1 MTSRKTKSIIGKSDC
16 MVWLRRFALKVAP
29 LNTTVLITGE
39 TGTGKELVSD
49 LIQNHSS
56 RANKPFYKINCAAIP
71 DTLFESELFGFE
83 KGAFTGAHTHRRGK
97 FELSS
102 GGTILLDEIG
112 ELPLPIQAKLL
123 RIVEQ
128 KALDRLGSNKSIS
141 IDVRILASTN
151 QNLRELVA
159 KKQFRSDLFHRLN
172 VAFIHVPPLRD
183 RLDDL
188 GILVKHFLQS
198 ITLNSMN
205 SARLEISDDAFVE
218 LYSHNWPGNIRELM
232 NVLERASLSC
242 EANLIRASDIQ
253 AAIMPQIYTTS
264 CISHTMVGVEDEMP
278 HEGLGSRPLKDI
290 VQDTEK
296 KLIIKAL
303 HQCQGNQT
311 KAAKLL
317 HVRRKNFW
325 KKIQKHSIDV
335 SSFRSESCRDK
346 ERDTLHLIHRAA

>member
-1 MTSRKTKSIIGKSDC
+1 MK
-16 MVWLRRFALKVAP
+16 LAP

-39 TGTGKELVSD
+39 TGTGKELVADS
-49 LIQNHSS
+49 LQKHSS
-56 RANKPFYKINCAAIP
+56 RADKPFYKINCAAIP
-71 DTLFESELFGFE
+71 ETLFESELFGFE
-83 KGAFTGAHTHRRGK
+83 KGAFTGAHTNRRGK

-112 ELPLPIQAKLL
+112 ELPLTIQAKLL
-123 RIVEQ
+123 RIVE
-128 KALDRLGSNKSIS
+128 KKTLDRLGSSRSIS

-151 QNLRELVA
+151 QNLNELVA
-159 KKQFRSDLFHRLN
+159 KKQFRRDLFHRLN
-172 VAFIHVPPLRD
+172 VAFVHVPPLRD

-188 GILVKHFLQS
+188 GILIKHFLQS
-198 ITLNSMN
+198 ISSNSM
-205 SARLEISDDAFVE
+205 SSDGLEMSDDGFVE
-218 LYSHNWPGNIRELM
+218 LYSHNWPGNVRELM

-242 EANLIRASDIQ
+242 EGNLIRASDIQ
-253 AAIMPQIYTTS
+253 AAIVPQTFSSAPVSKTVA
-264 CISHTMVGVEDEMP
+264 HDEMNDDF
-278 HEGLGSRPLKDI
+278 GSKPLKEI

-335 SSFRSESCRDK
+335 SSFRLKSFRDK
-346 ERDTLHLIHRAA
+346 KRDTQNLMHRAA